1 MTVQTELADIDRK
14 FLDIAIA
21 EAQAGLAVGGIPI
34 GSSLRREDELVGKGH
49 NQRVQKG
56 DAMTHAEID
65 CMRNAGRQKT
75 YKDTTLYSTLA
86 PCYLCSGAAVQFG
99 VPRIVVGENETF
111 PGALDFLR
119 SHGIEVIVVNDETCI
134 AMMNKFI
141 EDKPELW
148 NEDIGED

>member
-1 MTVQTELADIDRK
+1 MAAQLNLSDIDRK

-21 EAQAGLAVGGIPI
+21 EAQTGLAAGGIPI
-34 GSSLRREDELVGKGH
+34 GSSLRRGDTIVGKGH

-65 CMRNAGRQKT
+65 CMRNAGRQKS

-86 PCYLCSGAAVQFG
+86 PCYLCAGAAVQFG
-99 VPRIVVGENETF
+99 VPRVVVGEAKTF
-111 PGALDFLR
+111 AGALDFLQ
-119 SHGIEVIVVNDETCI
+119 SHGIEVILVNDATCI
-134 AMMNKFI
+134 AMMEKFI
-141 EDKPELW
+141 TDKPELW

>member
-1 MTVQTELADIDRK
+1 MVAQLDLSELDRK

-34 GSSLRREDELVGKGH
+34 GSSLRRGDMLVGKGH
-49 NQRVQKG
+49 NQRVQQG

-99 VPRIVVGENETF
+99 VPRIVVGEDQTF
-111 PGALDFLR
+111 PGALEFLQ
-119 SHGIEVIVVNDETCI
+119 SHGIEVIIVNDATCI
-134 AMMNKFI
+134 AMMEQFI
-141 EDKPELW
+141 ADKPELW